1 MKELTK
7 IEAVFKQSPE
17 DFIVEEVQ
25 EDWSPK
31 VSVEDNFNKV
41 PDISTLEP
49 NESRSFLACE
59 FEKRNID
66 LFTAIKILASHLHKG
81 SDSMGYAGIKDKK
94 AHTIQRITIFEPDMD
109 LIKTFKHPNIYLKN
123 FKWEKRKI
131 KMGYLY
137 GNRFIIT
144 LRNLDK
150 KDAIKHSSHLRRL
163 KHFANYFGKQR
174 FGSVRG
180 NNVKIGKLLV
190 KRKFMEVLE
199 TLLLDTSSKEQEEVT
214 LARIKLKKEKD
225 YREALNYFPEYLR
238 FERRILEG
246 LVKKKEPVDIIKSL
260 ERKSILMYVHSLQSH
275 LFNIILETS
284 LAENFDFTQKGQQK
298 IPLMGYRTKIEDEP
312 LKETEEK
319 VLDDEGLVLDDF
331 NILEIPYLR
340 IKGDLRDALV
350 PIEDLE
356 LELEDDEQNDGAK
369 KIILQF
375 TLKKGTYATTFLENF
390 FILRD
395 PKP

>member
-1 MKELTK
+1 
-7 IEAVFKQSPE
+7 
-17 DFIVEEVQ
+17 
-25 EDWSPK
+25 
-31 VSVEDNFNKV
+31 
-41 PDISTLEP
+41 
-49 NESRSFLACE
+49 
-59 FEKRNID
+59 
-66 LFTAIKILASHLHKG
+66 
-81 SDSMGYAGIKDKK
+81 
-94 AHTIQRITIFEPDMD
+94 
-109 LIKTFKHPNIYLKN
+109 
-123 FKWEKRKI
+123 
-131 KMGYLY
+131 
-137 GNRFIIT
+137 
-144 LRNLDK
+144 
-150 KDAIKHSSHLRRL
+150 
-163 KHFANYFGKQR
+163 
-174 FGSVRG
+174 
-180 NNVKIGKLLV
+180 
-190 KRKFMEVLE
+190 MEVLE